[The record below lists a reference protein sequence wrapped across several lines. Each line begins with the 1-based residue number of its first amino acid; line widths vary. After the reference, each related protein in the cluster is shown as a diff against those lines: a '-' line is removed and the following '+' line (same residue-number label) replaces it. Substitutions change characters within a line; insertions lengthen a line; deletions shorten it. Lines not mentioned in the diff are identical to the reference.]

1 MNILNKHLI
10 KDSLS
15 NDKIEYYQ
23 KLRSKYTKAFTKYRN
38 LYPKLNDFQEKVLDW
53 FFSFDSE
60 KKMIICSI
68 ENKRFT
74 KIISKIYYHH
84 KANNFLKFNI
94 REDKDEPE
102 YFDERKEINSNS
114 VFSKNYLIDNRGNI
128 NQSYIVLPES
138 FLDEIR
144 FYQCESSIEQLDIY
158 CSYFTLSEK
167 VLNDRGVFV
176 QYFDEISK
184 GEFFKQPIKTTQE
197 IELKES
203 KKSYIQLP
211 NWISDNANKYF
222 SLSEYLVGVFEQAI
236 SVRYIMSYI
245 NNNSIDEVLKSSYL
259 MKLFERRRELEAFL
273 NGLDFKSM
281 YREFNIN
288 ELIKEIYNNRK
299 IQDVVMKL
307 TGEYETRLTRP
318 MGWFANPSFF
328 DATDNIDKIQKNI
341 YELLCQFSTYPN
353 PVKEFG
359 NFVMFIH
366 FSKLFGY
373 EDFFIRGLFETIM
386 AKYSQKVADEVT
398 NSEEI
403 LALFGNK
410 NQKKQKK
417 KKKKKKSKN
426 KNEKEQE
433 QEKEEINEKQKQE
446 ISKEDILSIIED
458 IIKKALE
465 NINIEQK
472 HLNNSEKDIIN
483 FVNNASNNKKEKKQ
497 KEKKF
502 FLFDTIKH
510 SKKKT
515 KKQNQKTLP
524 DNQKQEKKEN
534 PTKIYITQSTIH
546 TKTID
551 SVNVPSQNNI
561 VHEQNH
567 TPNKISSNIN
577 SITITTSNQ
586 FSFESTHAQ
595 SSSSINIITNNNID
609 DNIFL
614 INHNPIFLSFF
625 DLLNNDIN
633 SYVSEEECFLS
644 NFRNVKIMI
653 KDFIFSITSN
663 LYPKSTLNIYGST
676 LFKLDIES
684 SDLDL
689 CITTPDSR
697 ASLTDLIIYFSGSNI
712 NKETYKSI
720 TPILT
725 ASVPVIKL
733 VINPLKLGIHKIN
746 EFYKAIHS
754 SNYYTNY
761 LFNHDEIDLIKVDI
775 TINSINPNQIAYVNN
790 NLCIYPEMRPLIKI
804 IKRLLYLKYL
814 NNPYKGGM
822 SSYCLFI
829 LVLSYMKWHI
839 SINSVK
845 KEQKKF
851 NTNSLGGLFIEF
863 LLHYGTIIDF
873 EHTIINPNLSK

>member
-23 KLRSKYTKAFTKYRN
+23 KLRAKYTKAFTKYRN
-38 LYPKLNDFQEKVLDW
+38 LYPKLNDFQEKVLNW

-60 KKMIICSI
+60 KKRIICSI

-74 KIISKIYYHH
+74 KIISKIYYLH

-114 VFSKNYLIDNRGNI
+114 VFSKNYRIGNRGNI

-138 FLDEIR
+138 FLDEVR
-144 FYQCESSIEQLDIY
+144 FYQCESSIEQIDIY

-245 NNNSIDEVLKSSYL
+245 NNNSIEEVLKSSYL
-259 MKLFERRRELEAFL
+259 MQLFEKRRELEAFL
-273 NGLDFKSM
+273 TGIDFKSM
-281 YREFNIN
+281 YSEFNIS

-307 TGEYETRLTRP
+307 TGEYETRLTSP

-341 YELLCQFSTYPN
+341 YDLLCQFSNYTN

-386 AKYSQKVADEVT
+386 KKYSQKVADEVT

-417 KKKKKKSKN
+417 KKKKKKGKN
-426 KNEKEQE
+426 TN
-433 QEKEEINEKQKQE
+433 EKEEIIENQKQE
-446 ISKEDILSIIED
+446 IPKDEVKSIIED
-458 IIKKALE
+458 IIKKVFE
-465 NINIEQK
+465 NIEQK
-472 HLNNSEKDIIN
+472 HLNKSEKDTISVIN
-483 FVNNASNNKKEKKQ
+483 NISNSKKEKKQ
-497 KEKKF
+497 KERKF

-515 KKQNQKTLP
+515 KNQNQKIIQ
-524 DNQKQEKKEN
+524 DNQKQDIKEEQN
-534 PTKIYITQSTIH
+534 RNDITQSTIP
-546 TKTID
+546 TK
-551 SVNVPSQNNI
+551 SNEQVNMPTQSDI
-561 VHEQNH
+561 TKE
-567 TPNKISSNIN
+567 KKNIN

-586 FSFESTHAQ
+586 FSFESTHVHSY
-595 SSSSINIITNNNID
+595 SSNNTITNND

-633 SYVSEEECFLS
+633 LYMSEEECFLS
-644 NFRNVKIMI
+644 SFRNIKFLI
-653 KDFIFSITSN
+653 KDIIFSITSS

-689 CITTPDSR
+689 CITTADSR
-697 ASLTDLIIYFSGSNI
+697 ASLTDLLIYFSGSNI
-712 NKETYKSI
+712 NKEAYKSI

-733 VINPLKLGIHKIN
+733 LINPLKLGIQKIN

-754 SNYYTNY
+754 SNYYINY
-761 LFNHDEIDLIKVDI
+761 LFSHDEIDLIKVDI

-814 NNPYKGGM
+814 NNPYKGGI

-829 LVLSYMKWHI
+829 LVYSYMKWHI

-851 NTNSLGGLFIEF
+851 RTKSLGGLFIEF